1 MSVRDNLGTRLKTN
15 YESVPKT
22 KLMKR
27 TPVAI
32 RL

>member
-1 MSVRDNLGTRLKTN
+1 MSVRDNLGARLKTN
-15 YESVPKT
+15 YESVSKT